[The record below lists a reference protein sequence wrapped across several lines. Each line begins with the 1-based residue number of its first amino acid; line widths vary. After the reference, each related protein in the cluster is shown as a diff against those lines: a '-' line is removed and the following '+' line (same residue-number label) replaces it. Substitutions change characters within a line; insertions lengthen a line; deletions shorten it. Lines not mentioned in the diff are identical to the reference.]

1 MLQWLDGRSKQAAA
15 RTCKRLFH
23 SANHRL
29 AWVGSMHRVRLRIDE
44 PNKLIHLRHPYFL
57 LRHANLCLAVHC
69 SGISNNEA
77 EAFLEQLVTSL
88 TSPPHNLHLHQLD
101 LSYVMMLSS
110 RLCLILQPIHSL
122 RSLHLPRRIWI
133 GSVELHRL
141 THFPHLCEL
150 HAGLDVSALNEDQG
164 ADVTGVNE
172 EGARDRPAT
181 AATVSQSQLVFPS
194 LTSFHTF
201 IPSHGHGP
209 NIDAMG
215 RVIACMPHLSHLHI
229 SVWNSRDSGIL
240 PRCWQLPVLRR
251 IPSITMEGFYSPNI
265 DEENEVAQMAAA
277 AANLQSCHT
286 LTIIDGNGM
295 IFMLPRLRH
304 LPSSLHKLIIV
315 GQRHLSSIDFD
326 YLLSLRSL
334 LQHNPHLHVTL
345 QQFQHVAQQEP
356 MLREKMQRIKQEF
369 PTRLT
374 Y

>member
-1 MLQWLDGRSKQAAA
+1 MNRQDECGIADSHSRSHSSTSPSHSPRQGQRIQLTHLNDAELRLMLQWLDGRSKQAAA

-150 HAGLDVSALNEDQG
+150 HTGLDVSALSEVQG
-164 ADVTGVNE
+164 G
-172 EGARDRPAT
+172 GRDWR
-181 AATVSQSQLVFPS
+181 Q
-194 LTSFHTF
+194 
-201 IPSHGHGP
+201 
-209 NIDAMG
+209 
-215 RVIACMPHLSHLHI
+215 
-229 SVWNSRDSGIL
+229 
-240 PRCWQLPVLRR
+240 
-251 IPSITMEGFYSPNI
+251 
-265 DEENEVAQMAAA
+265 
-277 AANLQSCHT
+277 
-286 LTIIDGNGM
+286 
-295 IFMLPRLRH
+295 
-304 LPSSLHKLIIV
+304 
-315 GQRHLSSIDFD
+315 
-326 YLLSLRSL
+326 
-334 LQHNPHLHVTL
+334 
-345 QQFQHVAQQEP
+345 
-356 MLREKMQRIKQEF
+356 
-369 PTRLT
+369 
-374 Y
+374 